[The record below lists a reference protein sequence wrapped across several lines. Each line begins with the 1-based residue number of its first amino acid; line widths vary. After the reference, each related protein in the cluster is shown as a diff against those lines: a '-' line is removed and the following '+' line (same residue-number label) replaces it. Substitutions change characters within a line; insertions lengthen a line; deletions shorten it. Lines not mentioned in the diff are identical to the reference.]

1 MHDGLVSR
9 LESRS
14 QVLELLID
22 IGDSFGYIGSLH
34 LVRIDALI
42 NEHIEVGIIRA
53 EQLANTDE
61 GEVIIL
67 LRDKTL
73 GVLLHDSFGR
83 LQEPGTQIEDRQQAK
98 HLLNPLA
105 TVMLRSLLDQQAG
118 LRRGGDKSDGAI
130 LINEIFH
137 LHGVRIFQK
146 IAQRYKKICIY
157 AKLCVTL
164 CPKLSKN
171 IRFLMKVI
179 NLSEQ
184 NSVLNQF
191 LREIRDVNIQKD
203 PMRFRRNIERIGEV
217 MAIEVSKTLQY
228 EPTEVQTP
236 LAKATVNTIAEPLV
250 LATILRAGM
259 PLHQG
264 FLHIFDRAEN
274 AFLSAYRRANEKGE
288 LEIVAEYMAAPMID
302 GKTLIVADPM
312 LATGMSMEVGYL
324 ALLKHGTPRHT
335 HLCCAIATP
344 QSIEYMRRTLN
355 DREDVTLWCAAVDPI
370 LNEKKYIV
378 PGLGDA
384 GDLCYGVKEHLSDR

>member
-1 MHDGLVSR
+1 
-9 LESRS
+9 
-14 QVLELLID
+14 
-22 IGDSFGYIGSLH
+22 
-34 LVRIDALI
+34 
-42 NEHIEVGIIRA
+42 
-53 EQLANTDE
+53 
-61 GEVIIL
+61 
-67 LRDKTL
+67 
-73 GVLLHDSFGR
+73 
-83 LQEPGTQIEDRQQAK
+83 
-98 HLLNPLA
+98 
-105 TVMLRSLLDQQAG
+105 
-118 LRRGGDKSDGAI
+118 
-130 LINEIFH
+130 
-137 LHGVRIFQK
+137 
-146 IAQRYKKICIY
+146 
-157 AKLCVTL
+157 
-164 CPKLSKN
+164 
-171 IRFLMKVI
+171 MKVI

-191 LREIRDVNIQKD
+191 LSEIRDVHIQKD

-228 EPTEVQTP
+228 KPTEVQTP
-236 LAKATVNTIAEPLV
+236 LAKATVNIPDEQLV

-264 FLHIFDRAEN
+264 FLNIFDRAEN

-288 LEIVAEYMAAPMID
+288 LEIVAEYMAAPIID
-302 GKTLIVADPM
+302 GKTLIVADPI

-324 ALLKHGTPRHT
+324 ALLKHGQPKHT

-384 GDLCYGVKEHLSDR
+384 GDLCYGVKVHLSDR